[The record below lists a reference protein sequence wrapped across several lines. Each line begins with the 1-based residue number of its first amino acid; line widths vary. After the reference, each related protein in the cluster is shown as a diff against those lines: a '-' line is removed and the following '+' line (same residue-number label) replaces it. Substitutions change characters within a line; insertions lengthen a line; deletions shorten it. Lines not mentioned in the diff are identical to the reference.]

1 MSHAYDPKSGEVK
14 TGRASGLSTR
24 TQTCKHRERHTHTHT
39 PTHEYMY
46 AAIYPPLPQFLLSL
60 AVSDRKVLGSMTFK
74 SHLRKAASFL
84 EWLLIARGSP
94 AYLCHWL
101 TFIGQDSG
109 GNERLWFFSTWILLS
124 SAAKGTLGRII
135 LDDLF
140 TAKLQGKNWPFM
152 KRESGWRADIL
163 IISLLVEDSTFY
175 WPR

>member
-1 MSHAYDPKSGEVK
+1 MSHADDPKSEEVK

-24 TQTCKHRERHTHTHT
+24 TRTHRHRQRHTPTHT

-60 AVSDRKVLGSMTFK
+60 AVSDWKVLGSMTFK

-94 AYLCHWL
+94 AYPCHWL
-101 TFIGQDSG
+101 TFICRDSG
-109 GNERLWFFSTWILLS
+109 GNERLCFFSTWILLS

-140 TAKLQGKNWPFM
+140 TAEVQGKKLTFHE
-152 KRESGWRADIL
+152 KRTQ
-163 IISLLVEDSTFY
+163 VEELTS
-175 WPR
+175 